1 MAEKPTFGVLSVRIP
16 ADDVR
21 AARGLGFLD
30 PLLSKGSQQYNVRL
44 AIGVLRWR
52 NSVSTSQKSEAM
64 IEHIRTIWRIF
75 AGGRPG
81 LRFRERYRLRQSR
94 GRGTFHPVRLSYL
107 AVGTALI
114 AVSAL
119 FGWLPVLGWGTA
131 FVGLG
136 MIAGEFYL
144 VARLLDQ
151 LEARARI
158 LFGPLGKKLAG
169 LPAWTQATVS
179 LTVALVTFALMYG
192 LYSLTFSG

>member
-1 MAEKPTFGVLSVRIP
+1 VAEKPTFGVLSVRIP

-30 PLLSKGSQQYNVRL
+30 PVLPKGSQRYNVRL
-44 AIGVLRWR
+44 AIDVLRSR

-64 IEHIRTIWRIF
+64 IEHIRTSWRIF

>member
-1 MAEKPTFGVLSVRIP
+1 
-16 ADDVR
+16 
-21 AARGLGFLD
+21 
-30 PLLSKGSQQYNVRL
+30 
-44 AIGVLRWR
+44 
-52 NSVSTSQKSEAM
+52 
-64 IEHIRTIWRIF
+64 
-75 AGGRPG
+75 
-81 LRFRERYRLRQSR
+81 
-94 GRGTFHPVRLSYL
+94 VRLSYL

-192 LYSLTFSG
+192 LYWLTFSG